1 LRWHDLRHEYA
12 SRLAERGVPLSQ
24 IRDLLGHASIVT
36 TERYDNQRP
45 EALMAAARLLESTA
59 EVDTKTDTAPNLDTE
74 RETEGDANTLTDGV
88 LNGVGDGSRTRD
100 FLSHSQ
106 ALYP

>member
-1 LRWHDLRHEYA
+1 MFGYGSTQRLRSDAGGA
-12 SRLAERGVPLSQ
+12 S
-24 IRDLLGHASIVT
+24 
-36 TERYDNQRP
+36 N
-45 EALMAAARLLESTA
+45 
-59 EVDTKTDTAPNLDTE
+59 
-74 RETEGDANTLTDGV
+74 TDGWLDKKLSGDILEPGGIGKGFELED